1 MRIAIA
7 NLESNPSFVEKME
20 QADEAKQAFIEKRKL
35 CRLATLPE
43 ILTLCVAEI
52 IKPTDLV
59 EVSKSEPAASVE
71 VPQPELS
78 QSELQAKVEELFPK
92 GSEARRAL
100 DEASFCATVE
110 LCGEFSMS
118 AILEGDDVFK
128 LRVAK
133 KYIEATRRELDQDHL
148 EAFDKVQDAVVQ
160 LTAMNFVDSDMLKLL
175 LNQAHSIRLSAMVG
189 TQYPDIKGQ
198 DATQVGECIMGLSLL
213 VKETIKT
220 ADDLIKEIEA
230 AGLGVPDCLL
240 PKKEPVVKSATP
252 ELTVTV
258 TTPEPDHLQVTM
270 ETTIKGEPLPF
281 PVQKK
286 TLAER
291 LVEVNN
297 LRKKGHKS
305 NK

>member
-1 MRIAIA
+1 MRIA
-7 NLESNPSFVEKME
+7 NLESNPSFVEKMH
-20 QADEAKQAFIEKRKL
+20 QTTEAKRGFIEQRKL
-35 CRLATLPE
+35 RRLATLPE

-78 QSELQAKVEELFPK
+78 REELQAKVEELFPK
-92 GSEARRAL
+92 GSEARRAF

-118 AILEGDDVFK
+118 VILEGDDVFR

-198 DATQVGECIMGLSLL
+198 DAIQVGECIMGLSLM
-213 VKETIKT
+213 VKETIKSM
-220 ADDLIKEIEA
+220 DDLRKEIEG
-230 AGLGVPDCLL
+230 AGLAVPTCLL
-240 PKKEPVVKSATP
+240 PKQEPVKEEPVVTVATP
-252 ELTVTV
+252 E
-258 TTPEPDHLQVTM
+258 PGHLQVTV
-270 ETTIKGEPLPF
+270 EKTVKGEPLPF
-281 PVQKK
+281 PVGKK
-286 TLAER
+286 TPAER
-291 LVEVNN
+291 LVEMNN
-297 LRKKGHKS
+297 LRRRSHKS